1 MKLYLEEVYE
11 IKGVDTLVGWKWKEA
26 TAFEI
31 WVRNGEADIVVCLL
45 VCENTAKWYIYYL

>member
-1 MKLYLEEVYE
+1 MKLYLEEVDE

-31 WVRNGEADIVVCLL
+31 WDRNGEADIC
-45 VCENTAKWYIYYL
+45 AK